1 MENKKFIAIGSLSQE
16 EVDELVEIFLRA
28 VRRGQMTL
36 DEMLIIGERE
46 SWFTINPN
54 YKEESKT
61 K

>member
-1 MENKKFIAIGSLSQE
+1 MENKKFIAIGSLNQE

-28 VRRGQMTL
+28 VRRVQMTL

-46 SWFTINPN
+46 RWFTINPN